1 MMNHTRFLRTL
12 LGLGAAALL
21 ATGCTS
27 STATGPTGP
36 KTNPDI
42 KPTPAKGKAAEPPPI
57 SNRAKLLF
65 DDAVK
70 AMDAQKKSKAVDY
83 PSLERKFK
91 AALEADPNLA
101 EADYNLGV
109 IAERQGKK
117 DEAKGWYQSALKK
130 KPSLRQAS
138 ENLAIMAQNAGDNP
152 GAVTLYQ
159 DVLKRY
165 PDDAASRARLAE
177 IYRQTGDHDKAM
189 EFARA
194 ALMRD
199 PQSTTAL
206 KVMMRSYLDRKQ
218 LAMAKLV
225 ALRAVKIDDND
236 PELHHTVGLLL
247 QQEGDAD
254 GAMLEFKRA
263 LEVRGDYLPAHI
275 LLAQMAL
282 NTEDYP
288 GAEEHLRK
296 ILQAGGSNAA
306 AHVDLGVAL
315 KGQGQY
321 DKAMQEYDEAEKIDP
336 NLAAI
341 YLNRAIILHRAK
353 DAPERALELYKKY
366 IGMNGGEVAM
376 NAESPVFGLMK
387 EAEAVV
393 QAKAEAKQAEEQ
405 AKQMEAL
412 QKKQQDELK
421 KNEGGQKP
429 PPGGAAAPA
438 GNGAAAAPPEDPTAD
453 LPPPTPDKAAA
464 PAPQKSAPAP
474 QKAPAGQKAAPG
486 QKNPGKADPTEPS
499 DEF

>member
-1 MMNHTRFLRTL
+1 MIPATMNSSRLLRTS
-12 LGLGAAALL
+12 LGLVAAALL
-21 ATGCTS
+21 ASGCTS

-36 KTNPDI
+36 KTA
-42 KPTPAKGKAAEPPPI
+42 TPAPTGPKTPTKAEPVSI

-65 DDAVK
+65 EDAVK

-91 AALEADPNLA
+91 TALEADPNLA

-109 IAERQGKK
+109 LAEKQGKK

-130 KPSLRQAS
+130 KPTLRQAS
-138 ENLAIMAQNAGDNP
+138 ENLAVMAQNAGDVP

-159 DVLKRY
+159 DVLKKY

-177 IYRQTGDHDKAM
+177 IYRQTGDHGKAM
-189 EFARA
+189 ELARA

-206 KVMMRSYLDRKQ
+206 KVMMRSYVDRKQ
-218 LAMAKLV
+218 LALAKLV

-236 PELHHTVGLLL
+236 PELHHTVALIL

-254 GAMLEFKRA
+254 GALFEFKRA
-263 LEVRGDYLPAHI
+263 LEVSADYLPSHI

-282 NTEDYP
+282 EAEDYP

-296 ILQAGGSNAA
+296 ILQAGGNNAA
-306 AHVDLGVAL
+306 AHLNLGVAY
-315 KGQGQY
+315 KGQGQF
-321 DKAMQEYDEAEKIDP
+321 DKAMQEYDEAEKADP
-336 NLAAI
+336 KLAAI

-353 DAPERALELYKKY
+353 DAPERAVELYKKY
-366 IGMNGGEVAM
+366 ISMAGGDVAL
-376 NAESPVFGLMK
+376 NAEAPVFGLMR
-387 EAEAVV
+387 EAEAVI
-393 QAKAEAKQAEEQ
+393 QAKKEARLAEEQ

-412 QKKQQDELK
+412 QQQQQQELK
-421 KNEGGQKP
+421 KNEAQQG
-429 PPGGAAAPA
+429 GGAAKPVGTGSAPL
-438 GNGAAAAPPEDPTAD
+438 EDPTA
-453 LPPPTPDKAAA
+453 PVPTPA
-464 PAPQKSAPAP
+464 P
-474 QKAPAGQKAAPG
+474 QKAAPG
-486 QKNPGKADPTEPS
+486 QKNPAKADQSEPT

>member
-1 MMNHTRFLRTL
+1 MMNSTRLLRCS
-12 LGLGAAALL
+12 LGLVAAALL
-21 ATGCTS
+21 ASGCTS

-36 KTNPDI
+36 KTTRPDT
-42 KPTPAKGKAAEPPPI
+42 KPATPTKPAEPPPI

-65 DDAVK
+65 EDAVK
-70 AMDAQKKSKAVDY
+70 AMDAQKKGKAVDW

-91 AALEADPNLA
+91 SALEADPNLA

-138 ENLAIMAQNAGDNP
+138 ENLAVMAQNAGDIP
-152 GAVTLYQ
+152 GAVALYS

-165 PDDAASRARLAE
+165 PDDASSRARLAE

-199 PQSTTAL
+199 PQSATAL

-218 LAMAKLV
+218 LALAKLV
-225 ALRAVKIDDND
+225 ALRAMKIDDND
-236 PELHHTVGLLL
+236 PEVHHTVGLLL

-254 GAMLEFKRA
+254 GAMLKFKRV
-263 LEVRGDYLPAHI
+263 LEVRADYLPSRI

-282 NTEDYP
+282 EAEDYP

-296 ILQAGGSNAA
+296 ILQAGGNNAA
-306 AHVDLGVAL
+306 AHVNLGVAY
-315 KGQGQY
+315 KGQGQP

-341 YLNRAIILHRAK
+341 YLNRAIILHRSK
-353 DAPERALELYKKY
+353 DAPERAIELYKKY
-366 IGMNGGEVAM
+366 IGMAGGDVALS
-376 NAESPVFGLMK
+376 AEAPVFGLMR

-393 QAKAEAKQAEEQ
+393 QAKADAKRAEEQ

-412 QKKQQDELK
+412 QKQQQDELK
-421 KNEGGQKP
+421 KNEGPK
-429 PPGGAAAPA
+429 PPGGAANPA
-438 GNGAAAAPPEDPTAD
+438 GNGAAGTPEDPTGD
-453 LPPPTPDKAAA
+453 LPPPDGAKPAAA
-464 PAPQKSAPAP
+464 PPQ
-474 QKAPAGQKAAPG
+474 AAPG
-486 QKNPGKADPTEPS
+486 QKNPAKADPNEPT

>member
-1 MMNHTRFLRTL
+1 MMTSTRFLRTS
-12 LGLGAAALL
+12 LGLVAAALL
-21 ATGCTS
+21 ASGCTS
-27 STATGPTGP
+27 STAAGPTGP
-36 KTNPDI
+36 KASAGP
-42 KPTPAKGKAAEPPPI
+42 KPATSKPAEAPTI

-65 DDAVK
+65 EDAVK
-70 AMDAQKKSKAVDY
+70 AMDAQKKSKAMDF

-109 IAERQGKK
+109 LAERQGKK

-138 ENLAIMAQNAGDNP
+138 ENMAVMAQNAGDIS
-152 GAVTLYQ
+152 GAVALYQ

-177 IYRQTGDHDKAM
+177 IYRQTADHDKAM

-225 ALRAVKIDDND
+225 ALRAMKIDNND

-263 LEVRGDYLPAHI
+263 LEVRADYLPSHI

-282 NTEDYP
+282 EAEDYP

-296 ILQAGGSNAA
+296 ILQAGSKNAA
-306 AHVDLGVAL
+306 AHLNLGVAY
-315 KGQGQY
+315 KGQGQF
-321 DKAMQEYDEAEKIDP
+321 DKAMQEYDEAEKLDP

-353 DAPERALELYKKY
+353 DAPERAVELYKKY
-366 IGMNGGEVAM
+366 IGMAGGDVALS
-376 NAESPVFGLMK
+376 AEAPVFGLMR
-387 EAEAVV
+387 EAEAVI
-393 QAKAEAKQAEEQ
+393 QAKADAKRAEDQAR
-405 AKQMEAL
+405 QMEAL
-412 QKKQQDELK
+412 QKQQQDELK
-421 KNEGGQKP
+421 KNEGKAP
-429 PPGGAAAPA
+429 PPAGAAANPA
-438 GNGAAAAPPEDPTAD
+438 AGAGEPLEDPTGD
-453 LPPPTPDKAAA
+453 LPSPGQEQGT
-464 PAPQKSAPAP
+464 PAPQNS
-474 QKAPAGQKAAPG
+474 PG
-486 QKNPGKADPTEPS
+486 QKNPAKVDPNEPT